1 MRVLRTAVPLLASAA
16 LYAGC
21 GEDTTVP
28 SKTGDAGKIVYAAE
42 REGAPTQLVTIN
54 PDGSAK
60 KQITHAGG
68 DGAVN
73 PDWSPSGSKIVY
85 EGDSPENAGIIVINA
100 DGSGARNLTPTGNQG
115 QPSFSPDGKRI
126 VFERDPAPGDN
137 GVWIMNVD
145 GSGLK
150 RLTQNPFAEP
160 DKDCG
165 CDTDPNFAP
174 DGRAISFVRIKD
186 ADTKA
191 ALFSILPDGT
201 RVRRLTPYGDDVAT
215 KHAWAPN
222 SERIVITTNANPEPG
237 ESANVLTMNPS
248 GTGRRR
254 VTDLSG
260 GASAYV
266 GSFSPDG
273 TQIAFRLE
281 DEKGYSLAVMPSGGG
296 TVKRLWTSKDIKPRF
311 IDWGRGAG

>member
-1 MRVLRTAVPLLASAA
+1 MRVRPALLLLTS
-16 LYAGC
+16 LVLCAGC

-28 SKTGDAGKIVYAAE
+28 SKSGDEGLIVYAAE
-42 REGAPTQLVTIN
+42 REGAPTQLFTIK
-54 PDGSAK
+54 PDGSRK
-60 KQITHAGG
+60 TQITHAEG

-85 EGDSPENAGIIVINA
+85 EGDSEQGAGIIVIDA
-100 DGSGARNLTPTGNQG
+100 DGSGARNLTPSGFQG

-126 VFERDPAPGDN
+126 VFERDRAPGDN

-145 GSGLK
+145 GSGAK

-174 DGRAISFVRIKD
+174 DGRAITFLRIKE
-186 ADTKA
+186 ADKKA

-201 RVRRLTPYGDDVAT
+201 RVRRLTPYSDDVAT

-222 SERIVITTNANPEPG
+222 SERIVITTNANPEAG
-237 ESANVLTMNPS
+237 ESANILTMNPS
-248 GTGRRR
+248 GTGRRH

-273 TQIAFRLE
+273 SQIAFRLE
-281 DEKGYSLAVMPSGGG
+281 DDKGYSLATMPSGGG
-296 TVKRLWTSKDIKPRF
+296 PVKRVWTSKTVKPRF
-311 IDWGRGAG
+311 IDWGRDAG